1 MSERIKMLTTFAILG
16 FFAGIIANFT
26 YRHVIPWLSELV
38 LPVLGLEWIFS
49 GLAGAALTVVLVTA
63 WAYLSGSPE
72 A

>member
-26 YRHVIPWLSELV
+26 YRQVIPWLSKIV

-49 GLAGAALTVVLVTA
+49 GLAGAALTIVLVTA

-72 A
+72 P

>member
-16 FFAGIIANFT
+16 FFAGVIANFT
-26 YRHVIPWLSELV
+26 FKYVIPWLSQIV

-49 GLAGAALTVVLVTA
+49 GLAGAGLTILLVTT

>member
-16 FFAGIIANFT
+16 FFAGVIANFT
-26 YRHVIPWLSELV
+26 YRYVIPWLSKLV

-49 GLAGAALTVVLVTA
+49 GLAGAALTILLVTA

>member
-16 FFAGIIANFT
+16 FFAGVIANFT
-26 YRHVIPWLSELV
+26 YKYVIPWLSQIV

-49 GLAGAALTVVLVTA
+49 GLAGAALTIVLVTA

>member
-16 FFAGIIANFT
+16 FFAGVIANFT
-26 YRHVIPWLSELV
+26 YRYVIPWLSKLV

-49 GLAGAALTVVLVTA
+49 GLAGAALTIVLVTA

>member
-26 YRHVIPWLSELV
+26 YRHVIPWLSQIV

-49 GLAGAALTVVLVTA
+49 GLAGAALTILLVTA

>member
-1 MSERIKMLTTFAILG
+1 MSDRIKMLTTFAILG

-26 YRHVIPWLSELV
+26 YRHVIPWLSQIV

-49 GLAGAALTVVLVTA
+49 GLAGAALTILLVTA

>member
-26 YRHVIPWLSELV
+26 YRQVIPWLSQIV

-49 GLAGAALTVVLVTA
+49 GLAGAALTIVLVTA

-72 A
+72 P

>member
-1 MSERIKMLTTFAILG
+1 MSDRIKMLTTFAILG
-16 FFAGIIANFT
+16 FFAGVIANFT
-26 YRHVIPWLSELV
+26 FKYVIPWLSQIV

-49 GLAGAALTVVLVTA
+49 GLAGAALTIVLVTA